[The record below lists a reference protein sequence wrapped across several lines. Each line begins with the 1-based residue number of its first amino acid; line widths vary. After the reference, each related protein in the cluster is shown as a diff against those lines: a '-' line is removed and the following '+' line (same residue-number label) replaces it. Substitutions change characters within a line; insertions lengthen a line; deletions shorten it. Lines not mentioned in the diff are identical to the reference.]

1 MSTDDVVLQ
10 EVASTVI
17 VDEGPAQVLVVPV
30 PEATVLV
37 EEEAPQVIALDSDS
51 DVVVLPIPE
60 TTVVIASGEQG
71 PPGIPGPAGG
81 QVLERTAG
89 ELLSALRAVFEDA
102 AGRVWLADATEAG
115 EVFTLLGVTTT
126 AADAHQQVLVQRL
139 GAIDDAAWGW
149 TPGVRVYLGAAG
161 QLTQTPPATGFDV
174 LIGVALSPTR
184 LLLSIQDPIEME

>member
-1 MSTDDVVLQ
+1 MNSEDVVIQ
-10 EVASTVI
+10 VPDANVI
-17 VDEGPAQVLVVPV
+17 VDQQPADVLVAPV
-30 PEATVLV
+30 PEAAVFIEDAAPSVITLDDTTDLLVLPV
-37 EEEAPQVIALDSDS
+37 EDTQ
-51 DVVVLPIPE
+51 VVVAAG
-60 TTVVIASGEQG
+60 VQG

-102 AGRVWLADATEAG
+102 AGLVWLADAAEAG

-126 AADAHQQVLVQRL
+126 AADAYQQVLVQRL
-139 GAIDDAAWGW
+139 GAIDDAAWSW

-184 LLLSIQDPIEME
+184 LLLNIQDPIEME

>member
-1 MSTDDVVLQ
+1 MNSEDVVIQ
-10 EVASTVI
+10 VPDANVI
-17 VDEGPAQVLVVPV
+17 VDQQPADVLVAPV
-30 PEATVLV
+30 PEAAVFIEDAAPSVITLDDETDLLVLPV
-37 EEEAPQVIALDSDS
+37 EDTQ
-51 DVVVLPIPE
+51 VVV
-60 TTVVIASGEQG
+60 AAGEQG

-102 AGRVWLADATEAG
+102 AGLVWLADAAEAG

-126 AADAHQQVLVQRL
+126 AADAYQQVLVQRL

-184 LLLSIQDPIEME
+184 LLLNIQDPIEME

>member
-1 MSTDDVVLQ
+1 MNTEDVVIQ
-10 EVASTVI
+10 VPDANVI
-17 VDEGPAQVLVVPV
+17 VDQQPADVLVMPV
-30 PEATVLV
+30 PEAAVFIEDAAPSVVTLDEETDLLVLPV
-37 EEEAPQVIALDSDS
+37 EDTQ
-51 DVVVLPIPE
+51 VVV
-60 TTVVIASGEQG
+60 AAGEQG

-89 ELLSALRAVFEDA
+89 EQLSALRAVFEGA

-126 AADAHQQVLVQRL
+126 AAEANQQVLVQRL
-139 GAIDDAAWGW
+139 GSIDDAAWGW

-161 QLTQTPPATGFDV
+161 QLTQTSPATGFDV

-184 LLLSIQDPIEME
+184 LLLNIQDPIEME